1 MQSTTLIYI
10 VITVLCSLIIA
21 FFQYFY
27 KENKQPKIVV
37 ALFILKA
44 LSLFFIGLLLIN
56 PTIDIVTTENIKPQL
71 SVLVDNSL
79 STKFF
84 KEEEKVKEILNT
96 IANNEE
102 LNKKYEISN
111 FSFGNSIKVL
121 DSLSF
126 SETSTNISEAINS
139 VDELVKSNKQA
150 TILITDGN
158 QTSGNDYEFLKS
170 KNKIFPIV
178 LGDTTQYQDIQ
189 ITQLNVN
196 KYSYIKNKFPVEVF
210 LLYEGKDPVTSV
222 FTLSHKG
229 KKIYSEKVN
238 FSSKNP
244 SKIITV
250 NLTSK
255 EKGLQYY
262 QASISKLKKEKNTRN
277 NYKSFSVEV
286 LDEQTKV
293 LVLSSILHPD
303 LGAIKKA
310 IESNKQR
317 KVTIEVIGNN
327 KLNLKEYQFYVFYQ
341 PNFYF
346 RRVFEEI
353 RSNFL
358 IITGT
363 KTDWNLINSLNLGVK
378 KNAINQFENYGAIYN
393 DSFLT
398 FMQEDI
404 GFDEFPPLRDKFGKL
419 RLSSEAQILLYQKL
433 NGINS
438 TEPLI
443 TSIEKNDIKYAFI
456 LGEGIWKWRSAVYLK
471 DKAFENFDS
480 FISNMAQY
488 LASNKKRKRLEV
500 ISKNIYPANAT
511 IQISAFY
518 VDSNY
523 KFDNRASLQLKITN
537 SKTNEVKILP
547 FSLTNN
553 AYQVSVEG
561 LLAGDYIYQV
571 SVENQSFKKFGR
583 FKITTYQIEEQF
595 TNANSNKLQKL
606 AKNSNGKLVYS
617 NQVESLISSL
627 LTDKDYF
634 TTQKS
639 IITQKSLIDWK
650 WILILIASLL
660 SIEWFVRKYYGKI

>member
-1 MQSTTLIYI
+1 M
-10 VITVLCSLIIA
+10 
-21 FFQYFY
+21 
-27 KENKQPKIVV
+27 NPK
-37 ALFILKA
+37 
-44 LSLFFIGLLLIN
+44 
-56 PTIDIVTTENIKPQL
+56 IDIVATQNIKPKL
-71 SVLVDNSL
+71 SVLIDNSL
-79 STKFF
+79 STRFF
-84 KEEEKVKEILNT
+84 KEEKKVKEILN
-96 IANNEE
+96 IIVNNKE
-102 LNKKYEISN
+102 LNKKYQISN

-139 VDELVKSNKQA
+139 VDELVKNNKKA

-158 QTSGNDYEFLKS
+158 QTSGNDYEFLMPKD
-170 KNKIFPIV
+170 KVFPIV
-178 LGDTTQYQDIQ
+178 LGDTTQYQDVQ

-196 KYSYIKNKFPVEVF
+196 KYSYIKNKFPVEAF
-210 LLYEGKDPVTSV
+210 LLYEGKGAVSSV
-222 FTLSHKG
+222 FTLSHNG
-229 KKIYSEKVN
+229 KKIYSERIKL
-238 FSSKNP
+238 SSENP
-244 SKIITV
+244 SKTITV

-262 QASISKLKKEKNTRN
+262 QASITKLKKEKNTKN

-286 LDEQTKV
+286 IDEQTKV
-293 LVLSSILHPD
+293 LLLSSIMHPD

-317 KVTIEVIGNN
+317 KVTIEVIGN
-327 KLNLKEYQFYVFYQ
+327 KQLNLKEYQFYVFYQ

-346 RRVFEEI
+346 RRIFEEVS
-353 RSNFL
+353 SNFL
-358 IITGT
+358 VITGT

-398 FMQEDI
+398 FMQDDI
-404 GFDEFPPLRDKFGKL
+404 GFEEFPPLRDKFGKL
-419 RLSSEAQILLYQKL
+419 RLSNETQILLYQKL
-433 NGINS
+433 NGINL

-443 TSIEKNDIKYAFI
+443 TSLEKNDVKYAFI
-456 LGEGIWKWRSAVYLK
+456 FGEGIWKWRSASYLK
-471 DKAFENFDS
+471 DKTFENFDT
-480 FISNMAQY
+480 FISNIAQY

-500 ISKNIYPANAT
+500 TSKSIYPANAI

-518 VDSNY
+518 VDRNY

-537 SKTNEVKILP
+537 SKTKEVKVLP

-561 LLAGDYIYQV
+561 LLAGDYMYQV
-571 SVENQSFKKFGR
+571 SVENQNINKYGR
-583 FKITTYQIEEQF
+583 FKITPYQIEEQF
-595 TNANSNKLQKL
+595 TNANSIKLQKL

-617 NQVESLISSL
+617 NQVESLISNL
-627 LTDKDYF
+627 LSDKDYF
-634 TTQKS
+634 TVQKS
-639 IITQKSLIDWK
+639 MTTQKSLIDWK
-650 WILILIASLL
+650 WILVLIASLL

>member
-1 MQSTTLIYI
+1 MQSTSLIYI
-10 VITVLCSLIIA
+10 VIAVLCSLIVA

-27 KENKQPKIVV
+27 KEKKQPKIIIV
-37 ALFILKA
+37 LFILKA

-56 PTIDIVTTENIKPQL
+56 PKIDIVSTENIKPQL
-71 SVLVDNSL
+71 SLLVDNSL

-84 KEEEKVKEILNT
+84 KEEERVEDIFKAISTNK
-96 IANNEE
+96 E
-102 LNKKYEISN
+102 LNKKYSISN
-111 FSFGNSIKVL
+111 FSFGTTIKVL

-126 SETSTNISEAINS
+126 SETSTNISEALNS
-139 VDELVKSNKQA
+139 VDELVKNNKKA
-150 TILITDGN
+150 TIIITDGN
-158 QTSGNDYEFLKS
+158 QTSGNDYEFLIS

-178 LGDTTQYQDIQ
+178 VGDTAQYQDVK

-196 KYSYIKNKFPVEVF
+196 KYSYIKNKFPVEIF
-210 LLYEGKDPVTSV
+210 LLYEGKEPVTSV

-229 KKIYSEKVN
+229 KKIYSEKVY
-238 FSSKNP
+238 FSAEKP
-244 SKIITV
+244 SKVITV

-277 NYKSFSVEV
+277 NYKNFSVEV

-293 LVLSSILHPD
+293 LLLSSILHPD

-317 KVTIEVIGNN
+317 KVTIEIIGNK

-346 RRVFEEI
+346 RRVFEEVS
-353 RSNFL
+353 SNFL
-358 IITGT
+358 LVTGT
-363 KTDWNLINSLNLGVK
+363 KTDWNLVNSLNLGVK
-378 KNAINQFENYGAIYN
+378 KNAINQYENYGAIYN

-404 GFDEFPPLRDKFGKL
+404 GFDEFPPLRDKFGRL
-419 RLSSEAQILLYQKL
+419 RLSSEAQILLYQNL
-433 NGINS
+433 NGINLG
-438 TEPLI
+438 EPLI
-443 TSIEKNDIKYAFI
+443 TSIENNDTKYAFI
-456 LGEGIWKWRSAVYLK
+456 LGEGIWKWRSAAYLK
-471 DKAFENFDS
+471 NKTFESFDT
-480 FISNMAQY
+480 FISNIAQY

-500 ISKNIYPANAT
+500 TSKNIYPANAT

-523 KFDNRASLQLKITN
+523 KFDNRASLQLKVTN
-537 SKTNEVKILP
+537 SKTKEVKILP
-547 FSLTNN
+547 FSLTNTS
-553 AYQVSVEG
+553 YQVSVEG
-561 LLAGDYIYQV
+561 LLAGDYTYQV
-571 SVENQSFKKFGR
+571 SVENQGFKKYGR
-583 FKITTYQIEEQF
+583 FKITTYQIEQQF
-595 TNANSNKLQKL
+595 TNADSNKLQKL
-606 AKNSNGKLVYS
+606 AKNSGGKLIYP
-617 NQVESLISSL
+617 NQLESLISSL
-627 LTDKDYF
+627 LSDKNYF

-639 IITQKSLIDWK
+639 VITQKSLIDWK

-660 SIEWFVRKYYGKI
+660 SIEWFLRKYHGKI

>member
-27 KENKQPKIVV
+27 KEKKQPKIVV

-229 KKIYSEKVN
+229 KKIYSEKVY

>member
-10 VITVLCSLIIA
+10 VITVLCSLVIA
-21 FFQYFY
+21 FFQYFF
-27 KENKQPKIVV
+27 KEKKQPKIVI
-37 ALFILKA
+37 ALFILKT
-44 LSLFFIGLLLIN
+44 LSLFLIGLLLIN
-56 PTIDIVTTENIKPQL
+56 PKIDIVATQNIKPKL
-71 SVLVDNSL
+71 SVLIDNSL
-79 STKFF
+79 STSFF
-84 KEEEKVKEILNT
+84 KEEKKVKEILNI

-102 LNKKYEISN
+102 LNRKYQISN

-139 VDELVKSNKQA
+139 VDELVKNNKKA

-158 QTSGNDYEFLKS
+158 QTSGNDYEFLTPKD
-170 KNKIFPIV
+170 KVFPIV
-178 LGDTTQYQDIQ
+178 LGDTTQYQDVQ

-196 KYSYIKNKFPVEVF
+196 KYSYIKNKFPVEAF
-210 LLYEGKDPVTSV
+210 LLYEGKGAVSSV
-222 FTLSHKG
+222 FTLSHNG
-229 KKIYSEKVN
+229 KKIYSERIKL
-238 FSSKNP
+238 SSENP
-244 SKIITV
+244 SKTITV

-262 QASISKLKKEKNTRN
+262 QASITKLKKEKNTKN

-286 LDEQTKV
+286 IDEQTKV
-293 LVLSSILHPD
+293 LLLSSIMHPD

-317 KVTIEVIGNN
+317 KVTIEVIGN
-327 KLNLKEYQFYVFYQ
+327 KQLNLKEYQFFVFYQ

-346 RRVFEEI
+346 RSIFEEVS
-353 RSNFL
+353 SNFL
-358 IITGT
+358 VITGT

-398 FMQEDI
+398 FMQDDI
-404 GFDEFPPLRDKFGKL
+404 GFEEFPPLRDKFGKL
-419 RLSSEAQILLYQKL
+419 RLSSETQILLYQKL
-433 NGINS
+433 NGINL

-443 TSIEKNDIKYAFI
+443 TSLEKNDAKYAFI
-456 LGEGIWKWRSAVYLK
+456 FGEGIWKWRSASYLK
-471 DKAFENFDS
+471 DKTFENFDT
-480 FISNMAQY
+480 FISNIVQY

-500 ISKNIYPANAT
+500 TSKSIYPANAT

-518 VDSNY
+518 VDRNY
-523 KFDNRASLQLKITN
+523 KFDNRASLQLKITS
-537 SKTNEVKILP
+537 SKTKEVKVLP

-561 LLAGDYIYQV
+561 LLAGDYMYQV
-571 SVENQSFKKFGR
+571 SVENQNINKYGR
-583 FKITTYQIEEQF
+583 FKITPYQIEEQF
-595 TNANSNKLQKL
+595 INANGKKLQKL
-606 AKNSNGKLVYS
+606 ARNSGGKLVYP
-617 NQVESLISSL
+617 NEVESLISNL
-627 LTDKDYF
+627 LSDKDYF
-634 TTQKS
+634 TVQKS
-639 IITQKSLIDWK
+639 MTTQKSLIDWK
-650 WILILIASLL
+650 WILVLIAFLL

>member
-27 KENKQPKIVV
+27 KEKKQPKIVV

-56 PTIDIVTTENIKPQL
+56 PTIDIVSTENIKPQL

>member
-10 VITVLCSLIIA
+10 VITVLCSLVIA
-21 FFQYFY
+21 FFQYFF
-27 KENKQPKIVV
+27 KEKKQPKIVI

-44 LSLFFIGLLLIN
+44 LSLFLIGLLLIN
-56 PTIDIVTTENIKPQL
+56 PKIDIVATQNIKPQL
-71 SVLVDNSL
+71 SVLIDNSL
-79 STKFF
+79 STRFF
-84 KEEEKVKEILNT
+84 KEEKKVKEILN
-96 IANNEE
+96 IIVNNEE
-102 LNKKYEISN
+102 LNKKYQISN

-139 VDELVKSNKQA
+139 VDELVKNNKKA

-158 QTSGNDYEFLKS
+158 QTSGNDYEFLMPKD
-170 KNKIFPIV
+170 KVFPIV
-178 LGDTTQYQDIQ
+178 LGDTTQYQDVQ

-196 KYSYIKNKFPVEVF
+196 KYSYIKNKFPVEAF
-210 LLYEGKDPVTSV
+210 LLYEGKGAVSSV
-222 FTLSHKG
+222 FTLSHNG
-229 KKIYSEKVN
+229 KKIYSERIKL
-238 FSSKNP
+238 SSENP
-244 SKIITV
+244 SKTITV

-262 QASISKLKKEKNTRN
+262 QASITKLKKEKNTKN

-286 LDEQTKV
+286 IDEQTKV
-293 LVLSSILHPD
+293 LLLSSIMHPD

-317 KVTIEVIGNN
+317 KVTIEVIGN
-327 KLNLKEYQFYVFYQ
+327 KQLNLKEYQFYVFYQ

-346 RRVFEEI
+346 RRIFEEVS
-353 RSNFL
+353 SNFL
-358 IITGT
+358 VITGT

-398 FMQEDI
+398 FMQDDI
-404 GFDEFPPLRDKFGKL
+404 GFEEFPPLRDKFGKL
-419 RLSSEAQILLYQKL
+419 RLSNETQILLYQKL
-433 NGINS
+433 NGINL

-443 TSIEKNDIKYAFI
+443 TSLEKNDVKYAFI
-456 LGEGIWKWRSAVYLK
+456 FGEGIWKWRSASYLK
-471 DKAFENFDS
+471 DKTFENFDT
-480 FISNMAQY
+480 FISNIAQY

-500 ISKNIYPANAT
+500 TSKSIYPANAI

-518 VDSNY
+518 VDRNY

-537 SKTNEVKILP
+537 SKTKEVKVLP

-561 LLAGDYIYQV
+561 LLAGDYMYQV
-571 SVENQSFKKFGR
+571 SVENQNINKYGR
-583 FKITTYQIEEQF
+583 FKISAYQIEEQF

-617 NQVESLISSL
+617 NQVESLISNL
-627 LTDKDYF
+627 LADKDYF

-639 IITQKSLIDWK
+639 ITTQKSLIDWK
-650 WILILIASLL
+650 WILVLIASLL
-660 SIEWFVRKYYGKI
+660 SIEWFVRKYYGKT

>member
-10 VITVLCSLIIA
+10 VITVLCSLVIA
-21 FFQYFY
+21 FFQYFF
-27 KENKQPKIVV
+27 KEKKQPKIVI

-44 LSLFFIGLLLIN
+44 LSLFLIGLLLIN
-56 PTIDIVTTENIKPQL
+56 PKIDIVATQNIKPQL
-71 SVLVDNSL
+71 SVLIDNSL
-79 STKFF
+79 STRFF
-84 KEEEKVKEILNT
+84 KEEKKVKEILN
-96 IANNEE
+96 IIVNNEE
-102 LNKKYEISN
+102 LNKKYQISN

-139 VDELVKSNKQA
+139 VDELVKNNKKA

-158 QTSGNDYEFLKS
+158 QTSGNDYEFLMPKD
-170 KNKIFPIV
+170 KVFPIV
-178 LGDTTQYQDIQ
+178 LGDTTQYQDVQ

-196 KYSYIKNKFPVEVF
+196 KYSYIKNKFPVEAF
-210 LLYEGKDPVTSV
+210 LLYEGKGAVSSV
-222 FTLSHKG
+222 FKLSHNG
-229 KKIYSEKVN
+229 KKIYSERIKL
-238 FSSKNP
+238 SSENP
-244 SKIITV
+244 SKTITV

-262 QASISKLKKEKNTRN
+262 QASITKLKKEKNTKN

-286 LDEQTKV
+286 IDEQTKV
-293 LVLSSILHPD
+293 LLLSSIMHPD

-317 KVTIEVIGNN
+317 KVTIEVIGN
-327 KLNLKEYQFYVFYQ
+327 KQLNLKEYQFYVFYQ

-346 RRVFEEI
+346 RRIFEEVS
-353 RSNFL
+353 SNFL
-358 IITGT
+358 VITGT

-398 FMQEDI
+398 FMQDDI
-404 GFDEFPPLRDKFGKL
+404 GFEEFPPLRDKFGKL
-419 RLSSEAQILLYQKL
+419 RLSNETQILLYQKL
-433 NGINS
+433 NGINL

-443 TSIEKNDIKYAFI
+443 TSLEKNDVKYAFI
-456 LGEGIWKWRSAVYLK
+456 FGEGIWKWRSASYLK
-471 DKAFENFDS
+471 DKTFENFDT
-480 FISNMAQY
+480 FISNIAQY

-500 ISKNIYPANAT
+500 TSKSIYPANAI

-518 VDSNY
+518 VDRNY

-537 SKTNEVKILP
+537 SKTKVVKVLP

-561 LLAGDYIYQV
+561 LLAGDYMYQV
-571 SVENQSFKKFGR
+571 SVENQNINKYGR
-583 FKITTYQIEEQF
+583 FKISAYQIEEQF

-617 NQVESLISSL
+617 NQVESLISNL
-627 LTDKDYF
+627 LADKDYF

-639 IITQKSLIDWK
+639 ITTQKSLIDWK
-650 WILILIASLL
+650 WILVLIASLL
-660 SIEWFVRKYYGKI
+660 SIEWFVRKYYGKT

>member
-10 VITVLCSLIIA
+10 VITVLCSLVIA
-21 FFQYFY
+21 FFQYFF
-27 KENKQPKIVV
+27 KEKKQPKIVI

-44 LSLFFIGLLLIN
+44 LSLFLIGLLLIN
-56 PTIDIVTTENIKPQL
+56 PKIDIVATQNIKPKL
-71 SVLVDNSL
+71 SVLIDNSL
-79 STKFF
+79 STRFF
-84 KEEEKVKEILNT
+84 KEEKKVKEILN
-96 IANNEE
+96 IIVNNKE
-102 LNKKYEISN
+102 LNKKYQISN

-139 VDELVKSNKQA
+139 VDELVKNNKKA

-158 QTSGNDYEFLKS
+158 QTSGNDYEFLMPKD
-170 KNKIFPIV
+170 KVFPIV
-178 LGDTTQYQDIQ
+178 LGDTTQYQDVQ

-196 KYSYIKNKFPVEVF
+196 KYSYIKNKFPVEAF
-210 LLYEGKDPVTSV
+210 LLYEGKGAVSSV
-222 FTLSHKG
+222 FTLSHNG
-229 KKIYSEKVN
+229 KKIYSERIKL
-238 FSSKNP
+238 SSENP
-244 SKIITV
+244 SKTITV

-262 QASISKLKKEKNTRN
+262 QASITKLKKEKNTKN

-286 LDEQTKV
+286 IDEQTKV
-293 LVLSSILHPD
+293 LLLSSIMHPD

-317 KVTIEVIGNN
+317 KVTIEVIGN
-327 KLNLKEYQFYVFYQ
+327 KQLNLKEYQFYVFYQ

-346 RRVFEEI
+346 RRIFEEVS
-353 RSNFL
+353 SNFL
-358 IITGT
+358 VITGT

-398 FMQEDI
+398 FMQDDI
-404 GFDEFPPLRDKFGKL
+404 GFEEFPPLRDKFGKL
-419 RLSSEAQILLYQKL
+419 RLSNETQILLYQKL
-433 NGINS
+433 NGINL

-443 TSIEKNDIKYAFI
+443 TSLEKNDVKYAFI
-456 LGEGIWKWRSAVYLK
+456 FGEGIWKWRSASYLK
-471 DKAFENFDS
+471 DKTFENFDT
-480 FISNMAQY
+480 FISNIAQY

-500 ISKNIYPANAT
+500 TSKSIYPANAI

-518 VDSNY
+518 VDRNY

-537 SKTNEVKILP
+537 SKTKEVKVLP

-561 LLAGDYIYQV
+561 LLAGDYMYQV
-571 SVENQSFKKFGR
+571 SVENQNINKYGR
-583 FKITTYQIEEQF
+583 FKISAYQIEEQF

-617 NQVESLISSL
+617 NQVESLISNL
-627 LTDKDYF
+627 LADKDYF

-639 IITQKSLIDWK
+639 ITTQKSLIDWK
-650 WILILIASLL
+650 WILVLIASLL
-660 SIEWFVRKYYGKI
+660 SIEWFVRKYYGKT

>member
-10 VITVLCSLIIA
+10 VITVLCSLVIA
-21 FFQYFY
+21 FFQYFF
-27 KENKQPKIVV
+27 KEKKQPKIVI

-44 LSLFFIGLLLIN
+44 LSLFLIGLLLIN
-56 PTIDIVTTENIKPQL
+56 PKIDIVATQNIKPKL
-71 SVLVDNSL
+71 SVLIDNSL
-79 STKFF
+79 STRFF
-84 KEEEKVKEILNT
+84 KEEEKVKEILN
-96 IANNEE
+96 IIVNNEE
-102 LNKKYEISN
+102 LNKKYQISN

-139 VDELVKSNKQA
+139 VDELVKNNKKA

-158 QTSGNDYEFLKS
+158 QTSGNDYEFLMPKD
-170 KNKIFPIV
+170 KVFPIV
-178 LGDTTQYQDIQ
+178 LGDTTQYQDVQ

-196 KYSYIKNKFPVEVF
+196 KYSYIKNKFPVEAF
-210 LLYEGKDPVTSV
+210 LLYEGKGAVSSV
-222 FTLSHKG
+222 FTLSHNG
-229 KKIYSEKVN
+229 KKIYSERIKL
-238 FSSKNP
+238 SSENP
-244 SKIITV
+244 SKTITV

-262 QASISKLKKEKNTRN
+262 QASITKLKKEKNTKN

-286 LDEQTKV
+286 IDEQTKV
-293 LVLSSILHPD
+293 LLLSSIMHPD

-317 KVTIEVIGNN
+317 KVTIEVIGN
-327 KLNLKEYQFYVFYQ
+327 KQLNLKEYQFYVFYQ

-346 RRVFEEI
+346 RRIFEEVS
-353 RSNFL
+353 SNFL
-358 IITGT
+358 VITGT

-398 FMQEDI
+398 FMQDDI
-404 GFDEFPPLRDKFGKL
+404 GFEEFPPLRDKFGKL
-419 RLSSEAQILLYQKL
+419 RLSNETQILLYQKL
-433 NGINS
+433 NGINL

-443 TSIEKNDIKYAFI
+443 TSLEKNDVKYAFI
-456 LGEGIWKWRSAVYLK
+456 FGEGIWKWRSASYLK
-471 DKAFENFDS
+471 DKTFENFDT
-480 FISNMAQY
+480 FISNIAQY

-500 ISKNIYPANAT
+500 TSKSIYPANAI

-518 VDSNY
+518 VDRNY

-537 SKTNEVKILP
+537 SKTKEVKVLP

-561 LLAGDYIYQV
+561 LLAGDYMYQV
-571 SVENQSFKKFGR
+571 SVENQNINKYGR
-583 FKITTYQIEEQF
+583 FKISAYQIEEQF

-617 NQVESLISSL
+617 NQVESLISNL
-627 LTDKDYF
+627 LADKDYF
-634 TTQKS
+634 TVQKS
-639 IITQKSLIDWK
+639 ITTQKSLIDWK
-650 WILILIASLL
+650 WILVLIASLL
-660 SIEWFVRKYYGKI
+660 SIEWFVRKYYGKT

>member
-10 VITVLCSLIIA
+10 VITVLCSLVIA
-21 FFQYFY
+21 FFQYFF
-27 KENKQPKIVV
+27 KEKKQPKIVI

-44 LSLFFIGLLLIN
+44 LSLFLIGLLLIN
-56 PTIDIVTTENIKPQL
+56 PKIDIVATQNIKPKL
-71 SVLVDNSL
+71 SVLIDNSL
-79 STKFF
+79 STRFF
-84 KEEEKVKEILNT
+84 KEEKKVKEILN
-96 IANNEE
+96 IIVNNKE
-102 LNKKYEISN
+102 LNKKYQISN

-139 VDELVKSNKQA
+139 VDELVKNNKKA

-158 QTSGNDYEFLKS
+158 QTSGNDYEFLMPKD
-170 KNKIFPIV
+170 KVFPIV
-178 LGDTTQYQDIQ
+178 LGDTTQYQDVQ

-196 KYSYIKNKFPVEVF
+196 KYSYIKNKFPVEAF
-210 LLYEGKDPVTSV
+210 LLYEGKGAVSSV
-222 FTLSHKG
+222 FTLSHNG
-229 KKIYSEKVN
+229 KKIYSERIKL
-238 FSSKNP
+238 SSENP
-244 SKIITV
+244 SKTITV

-262 QASISKLKKEKNTRN
+262 QASITKLKKEKNTKN

-286 LDEQTKV
+286 IDEQTKV
-293 LVLSSILHPD
+293 LLLSSIMHPD

-317 KVTIEVIGNN
+317 KVTIEVIGN
-327 KLNLKEYQFYVFYQ
+327 KQLNLKEYQFYVFYQ

-346 RRVFEEI
+346 RRIFEEVS
-353 RSNFL
+353 SNFL
-358 IITGT
+358 VITGT

-398 FMQEDI
+398 FMQDDI
-404 GFDEFPPLRDKFGKL
+404 GFEEFPPLRDKFGKL
-419 RLSSEAQILLYQKL
+419 RLSNETQILLYQKL
-433 NGINS
+433 NGINL

-443 TSIEKNDIKYAFI
+443 TSLEKNDVKYAFI
-456 LGEGIWKWRSAVYLK
+456 FGEGIWKWRSASYLK
-471 DKAFENFDS
+471 DKTFENFDT
-480 FISNMAQY
+480 FISNIAQY

-500 ISKNIYPANAT
+500 TSKSIYPANAI

-518 VDSNY
+518 VDRNY

-537 SKTNEVKILP
+537 SKTKEVKVLP

-561 LLAGDYIYQV
+561 LLAGDYMYQV
-571 SVENQSFKKFGR
+571 SVENQNINKYGR
-583 FKITTYQIEEQF
+583 FKITPYQIEEQF
-595 TNANSNKLQKL
+595 TNANSIKLQKL

-617 NQVESLISSL
+617 NQVESLISNL
-627 LTDKDYF
+627 LSDKDYF
-634 TTQKS
+634 TVQKS
-639 IITQKSLIDWK
+639 MTTQKSLIDWK
-650 WILILIASLL
+650 WILVLIASLL

>member
-10 VITVLCSLIIA
+10 VITVLCSLVIA
-21 FFQYFY
+21 FFQYFF
-27 KENKQPKIVV
+27 KEKKQPKIVI

-44 LSLFFIGLLLIN
+44 LSLFLIGLLLIN
-56 PTIDIVTTENIKPQL
+56 PKIDIVATQNIKPQL
-71 SVLVDNSL
+71 SVLIDNSL
-79 STKFF
+79 STRFF
-84 KEEEKVKEILNT
+84 KEEKKVKEILN
-96 IANNEE
+96 IIVNNEE
-102 LNKKYEISN
+102 LNKKYQISN

-139 VDELVKSNKQA
+139 VDELVKNNKKA

-158 QTSGNDYEFLKS
+158 QTSGNDYEFLMPKD
-170 KNKIFPIV
+170 KVFPIV
-178 LGDTTQYQDIQ
+178 LGDTTQYQDVQ

-196 KYSYIKNKFPVEVF
+196 KYSYIKNKFPVEAF
-210 LLYEGKDPVTSV
+210 LLYEGKGAVSSV
-222 FTLSHKG
+222 FTLSHNG
-229 KKIYSEKVN
+229 KKIYSERIKL
-238 FSSKNP
+238 SSENP
-244 SKIITV
+244 SKTITV

-255 EKGLQYY
+255 EKGVQYY
-262 QASISKLKKEKNTRN
+262 QASITKLKKEKNTKN

-286 LDEQTKV
+286 IDEQTKV
-293 LVLSSILHPD
+293 LLLSSIMHPD

-317 KVTIEVIGNN
+317 KVTIEVIGN
-327 KLNLKEYQFYVFYQ
+327 KQLNLKEYQFYVFYQ

-346 RRVFEEI
+346 RRIFEEVS
-353 RSNFL
+353 SNFL
-358 IITGT
+358 VITGT

-398 FMQEDI
+398 FMQDDI
-404 GFDEFPPLRDKFGKL
+404 GFEEFPPLRDKFGKL
-419 RLSSEAQILLYQKL
+419 RLSNETQILLYQKL
-433 NGINS
+433 NGINL

-443 TSIEKNDIKYAFI
+443 TSLEKNDVKYAFI
-456 LGEGIWKWRSAVYLK
+456 FGEGIWKWRSASYLK
-471 DKAFENFDS
+471 DKTFENFDT
-480 FISNMAQY
+480 FISNIAQY

-500 ISKNIYPANAT
+500 TSKSIYPANAI

-518 VDSNY
+518 VDRNY

-537 SKTNEVKILP
+537 SKTKEVKVLP

-561 LLAGDYIYQV
+561 LLAGDYMYQV
-571 SVENQSFKKFGR
+571 SVENQNINKYGR
-583 FKITTYQIEEQF
+583 FKISAYQIEEQF

-617 NQVESLISSL
+617 NQVESLISNL
-627 LTDKDYF
+627 LADKDYF

-639 IITQKSLIDWK
+639 ITTQKSLIDWK
-650 WILILIASLL
+650 WILVLIASLL
-660 SIEWFVRKYYGKI
+660 SIEWFVRKYYGKT

>member
-10 VITVLCSLIIA
+10 VITVLCSLVIA
-21 FFQYFY
+21 FFQYFF
-27 KENKQPKIVV
+27 KEKKQPKIVI

-44 LSLFFIGLLLIN
+44 LSLFLIGLLLIN
-56 PTIDIVTTENIKPQL
+56 PKIDIVATQNIKPQL
-71 SVLVDNSL
+71 SVLIDNSL
-79 STKFF
+79 STRFF
-84 KEEEKVKEILNT
+84 KEEEKVKEILN
-96 IANNEE
+96 IIVNNEE
-102 LNKKYEISN
+102 LNKKYQISN

-139 VDELVKSNKQA
+139 VDELVKNNKKA

-158 QTSGNDYEFLKS
+158 QTSGNDYEFLMPKD
-170 KNKIFPIV
+170 KVFPIV
-178 LGDTTQYQDIQ
+178 LGDTTQYQDVQ

-196 KYSYIKNKFPVEVF
+196 KYSYIKNKFPVEAF
-210 LLYEGKDPVTSV
+210 LLYEGKGAVSSV
-222 FTLSHKG
+222 FTLSHNG
-229 KKIYSEKVN
+229 KKIYSERIKL
-238 FSSKNP
+238 SSENP
-244 SKIITV
+244 SKTITV

-262 QASISKLKKEKNTRN
+262 QASITKLKKEKNTKN

-286 LDEQTKV
+286 IDEQTKV
-293 LVLSSILHPD
+293 LLLSSIMHPD

-317 KVTIEVIGNN
+317 KVTIEVIGN
-327 KLNLKEYQFYVFYQ
+327 KQLNLKEYQFYVFYQ

-346 RRVFEEI
+346 RRIFEEVS
-353 RSNFL
+353 SNFL
-358 IITGT
+358 VITGT

-398 FMQEDI
+398 FMQDDI
-404 GFDEFPPLRDKFGKL
+404 GFEEFPPLRDKFGKL
-419 RLSSEAQILLYQKL
+419 RLSNETQILLYQKL
-433 NGINS
+433 NGINL

-443 TSIEKNDIKYAFI
+443 TSLEKNDVKYAFI
-456 LGEGIWKWRSAVYLK
+456 FGEGIWKWRSASYLK
-471 DKAFENFDS
+471 DKTFENFDT
-480 FISNMAQY
+480 FISNIAQY

-500 ISKNIYPANAT
+500 TSKSIYPANAI

-518 VDSNY
+518 VDRNY

-537 SKTNEVKILP
+537 SKTKEVKVLP

-561 LLAGDYIYQV
+561 LLAGDYMYQV
-571 SVENQSFKKFGR
+571 SVENQNINKYGR
-583 FKITTYQIEEQF
+583 FKISAYQIEEQF

-617 NQVESLISSL
+617 NQVESLISNL
-627 LTDKDYF
+627 LADKDYF
-634 TTQKS
+634 TVQKS
-639 IITQKSLIDWK
+639 ITTQKSLIDWK
-650 WILILIASLL
+650 WILVLIASLL
-660 SIEWFVRKYYGKI
+660 SIEWFVRKYYGKT